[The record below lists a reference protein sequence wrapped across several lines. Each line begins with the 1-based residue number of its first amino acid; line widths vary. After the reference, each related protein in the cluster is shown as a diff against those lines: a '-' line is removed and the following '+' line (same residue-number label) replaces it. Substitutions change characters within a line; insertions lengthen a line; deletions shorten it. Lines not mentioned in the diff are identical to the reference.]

1 MTPVS
6 PPQRTISD
14 RLGGFHVVGQTV
26 GYVRVSSIDQHED
39 RQLEGVELD
48 YKFMEKLSGKNTQ
61 RPELQRM
68 LAYVRQGDKLI
79 VHSLDRLA
87 RNLADLLSLVKQL
100 NDKGVEVHF
109 LKENLVFN
117 GNNNTPMS
125 MLMLSMLG
133 AFAEFERSLIR
144 ERQREGIEIAKKKG
158 VYKGRKPSLN
168 KTQADELRQRADNGE
183 PKAALAREY
192 GISRE
197 TVYQYLR
204 S

>member
-1 MTPVS
+1 MN
-6 PPQRTISD
+6 
-14 RLGGFHVVGQTV
+14 GQKV

-48 YKFMEKLSGKNTQ
+48 CKFMDKLSGKDTE
-61 RPELQRM
+61 RPELKRM
-68 LAYVRQGDKLI
+68 LAYVRSGDTLV

-87 RNLADLLSLVKQL
+87 RNLSDLLSLVKQL

-133 AFAEFERSLIR
+133 AFAEFERALIK

-158 VYKGRKPSLN
+158 IYKGRKPSLS
-168 KTQADELRQRADNGE
+168 KTQAEEIRQRAATGE
-183 PKAALAREY
+183 SKSALARAY